1 MPPVAADFQKYKITV
16 QIMTKQE
23 ILEREDAQSTTIHL
37 YKKASFGRRMNI
49 PPIGSSSAS

>member
-23 ILEREDAQSTTIHL
+23 ILEREDANPLPSI
-37 YKKASFGRRMNI
+37 YIRKASFGRRMNI